1 MTVAVPSFTGQG
13 AAVCQGVGLTF
24 RPLSTPP
31 PWRTLPPG
39 SRCFSTQRPGVNFF
53 YLQCPCLCVVVF
65 VRETLQN
72 SNTPTLQHSNTPTLQ
87 HSNTPT
93 LQHSNTPTLQHF
105 NTSTLQH
112 FHCKKNPNVL
122 CLWFFATT
130 LET

>member
-39 SRCFSTQRPGVNFF
+39 SRCSSTQRPGVNFF
-53 YLQCPCLCVVVF
+53 YLQCPCLCSVVF
-65 VRETLQN
+65 VSE
-72 SNTPTLQHSNTPTLQ
+72 TLQHSNTPTLQ

-93 LQHSNTPTLQHF
+93 LQHSNTPTLQHS
-105 NTSTLQH
+105 NTSPLPLP
-112 FHCKKNPNVL
+112 KKSQCFVFMVFCYNFGDVIINKL
-122 CLWFFATT
+122 INTF
-130 LET
+130 